1 MLPGNPGKHEGIKM
15 LDALSIF
22 NLKDIVAGFH
32 GVTTPSSLALMV
44 FGVAVASFFAAAP
57 GIGGKLLLA
66 LFLPYAMTM
75 QPFAFIALIFGAA
88 TVGSTATT
96 FTSVLVGVPGGIG
109 SAATILDGYPMAK
122 RGEANRA
129 LGAAFFGSLIGAIIG
144 AAAFMI
150 SLPFFKPLVLSLG
163 SPEFLMLVL
172 LGLSAVAILGG
183 SQPVKG
189 LISAVVGLSIAL
201 VGTDARTGIERF
213 TFGSAYFWDGVSLII
228 TSMGLYAVPEMID
241 LFRRKTSIA
250 EMEPLKGGQWQG
262 VKDVFTHWWLVV
274 RCSIVGVWVGAMP
287 GLGSSVAD
295 WFAYAHAMQTEK
307 NTENFGKGDVRGV
320 IAPESA
326 NNAKEGGD
334 LVPTLLFGIPGS
346 SSMALI
352 LVGMIGVGIQ
362 PGTAILTTQAPYMY
376 GIVWTLVI
384 ANTMATILAMA
395 FTKQFCKACLVP
407 YYYMIPSVFLFCA
420 IGAYAN
426 ELDIS
431 DLIALVFWSIVG
443 IVMRRYGWPRP
454 PLLIAVVL
462 GPQVQQYLWLSVDRY
477 GTEWMTFPAVIVI
490 GLLIVVTI
498 AYPYVRQWMSG
509 TKAIDMD
516 TKAEIERA
524 QEKGTLVTSGILFVI
539 FTAMIIEAMRW
550 PLRASITVYFVAA
563 IGLLLVTL
571 QIAREII
578 VLRRQALAG
587 TRGKP
592 YTRDENMLE
601 VKAWLWLAALAI
613 GTYFIGFHITFLI
626 YPIAFG
632 WMYGAN
638 IRYSAIIG
646 VVAFCLC
653 WLVFDYFSGAVWS
666 NPIDVAVGTWLTDF
680 QGFVIETF
688 KHLTGQDSP

>member
-1 MLPGNPGKHEGIKM
+1 M
-15 LDALSIF
+15 LDALSVF
-22 NLKDIVAGFH
+22 NPQDIVAGLH
-32 GVTTPSSLALMV
+32 GVIAPFPLMLMV
-44 FGVAVASFFAAAP
+44 FGVIVASFFAAAP

-66 LFLPYAMTM
+66 LFLPYAMTLH
-75 QPFAFIALIFGAA
+75 PFAFIALIFGAA

-109 SAATILDGYPMAK
+109 SAATILDGYPLAK
-122 RGEANRA
+122 KGQANRA

-189 LISAVVGLSIAL
+189 LISAVMGLSIAL
-201 VGTDARTGIERF
+201 IGTDARTGIERF
-213 TFGSAYFWDGVSLII
+213 TFGSSYFWDGVSLVI

-250 EMEPLKGGQWQG
+250 EMEPLAGGQWQG
-262 VKDVFTHWWLVV
+262 VKDVITHWWLVV
-274 RCSIVGVWVGAMP
+274 RCSIVGVWVGALP

-307 NTENFGKGDVRGV
+307 NTENFGKGDIRGV

-334 LVPTLLFGIPGS
+334 LIPTLLFGIPGS

-352 LVGMIGVGIQ
+352 LIGMIGVGIQ
-362 PGTAILTTQAPYMY
+362 PGTAILTHQAPYMY

-426 ELDIS
+426 ELDIA

-443 IVMRRYGWPRP
+443 IIMRRYGWPRP

-477 GTEWMTFPAVIVI
+477 GVEWLTFPSVMIIGALLVLTIV
-490 GLLIVVTI
+490 
-498 AYPYVRQWMSG
+498 YPYIRNYLSG
-509 TKAIDMD
+509 SKQMDMD
-516 TKAEIERA
+516 TTHELVRD
-524 QEKGTLVTSGILFVI
+524 QTKGTLVTSIILFGT
-539 FTAMIIEAMRW
+539 FTAMNITAMKW
-550 PLRASITVYFVAA
+550 PLRASLPVYFIAT
-563 IGLLLVTL
+563 IGLILVSI
-571 QIAREII
+571 QIVREIL
-578 VLRRQALAG
+578 VMREQRRTKAQVIPF
-587 TRGKP
+587 TWP
-592 YTRDENMLE
+592 ETFLE
-601 VKAWLWLAALAI
+601 VKAWLWLGALAL
-613 GTYFIGFHITFLI
+613 GCYFLGFHITFLV

-632 WMYGAN
+632 LMYGAN
-638 IRYSAIIG
+638 LRASAAIG
-646 VVAFCLC
+646 VVAFGLC
-653 WLVFDYFSGAVWS
+653 WLIFDFFTGAVWP
-666 NPIDVAVGTWLTDF
+666 NQIDAAIGAFLIDTQGAVVEMVRHWFGM
-680 QGFVIETF
+680 ETA
-688 KHLTGQDSP
+688 

>member
-1 MLPGNPGKHEGIKM
+1 M
-15 LDALSIF
+15 LDALSVF
-22 NLKDIVAGFH
+22 NPRDIAAGLH
-32 GVTTPSSLALMV
+32 GIIAPFPLMLMI

-66 LFLPYAMTM
+66 LFLPYAMTLH
-75 QPFAFIALIFGAA
+75 PFAFIALIFGAA
-88 TVGSTATT
+88 TVGNTATT

-122 RGEANRA
+122 KGEANRA

-150 SLPFFKPLVLSLG
+150 SLPFFKPLVLALG

-189 LISAVVGLSIAL
+189 LISAVMGLSIAL
-201 VGTDARTGIERF
+201 IGTDARTGIERF
-213 TFGSAYFWDGVSLII
+213 TFGSSYFWDGVSLII

-250 EMEPLKGGQWQG
+250 EMEPLAGGQWQG

-274 RCSIVGVWVGAMP
+274 RCSIVGVWVGALP

-307 NTENFGKGDVRGV
+307 NTENFGKGDIRGV

-334 LVPTLLFGIPGS
+334 LIPTLLFGIPGS

-352 LVGMIGVGIQ
+352 LIGMIGVGIQ
-362 PGTAILTTQAPYMY
+362 PGTAILTHQAPYMY
-376 GIVWTLVI
+376 AIVWTLVI

-477 GTEWMTFPAVIVI
+477 GLEWMTFPSVIII
-490 GLLIVVTI
+490 GLLIALTI
-498 AYPYVRQWMSG
+498 GYPYIRNWMSG
-509 TKAIDMD
+509 KKAMDMD
-516 TKAEIERA
+516 TAHELVRA
-524 QEKGTLVTSGILFVI
+524 QEKGTLVTSGILFVTFI
-539 FTAMIIEAMRW
+539 AMIVDALRW
-550 PLRASITVYFVAA
+550 PLRASIAVYFVAA
-563 IGLLLVTL
+563 IGLLLVTI
-571 QIAREII
+571 QMVRESII
-578 VLRRQALAG
+578 IRRQALAG
-587 TRGKP
+587 TGGVPFSRE
-592 YTRDENMLE
+592 ENLLE
-601 VKAWLWLAALAI
+601 VKAWLWLAALAA
-613 GTYFIGFHITFLI
+613 GAYFLGFHLTFLI
-626 YPIAFG
+626 YPVAFG
-632 WMYGAN
+632 WVYGAN
-638 IRYSAIIG
+638 LRYSLGIG
-646 VVAFCLC
+646 VVAFLLC
-653 WLVFDYFSGAVWS
+653 WLVFDFFSGAVWP
-666 NPIDVAVGTWLTDF
+666 NPIDAAIGQFLIDITSWVTDT
-680 QGFVIETF
+680 GKTLLGRGET
-688 KHLTGQDSP
+688 

>member
-1 MLPGNPGKHEGIKM
+1 M
-15 LDALSIF
+15 LDFLNVF
-22 NLKDIVAGFH
+22 NPHDIVAGLH
-32 GVTTPSSLALMV
+32 GVTAPFPLMLMV

-66 LFLPYAMTM
+66 LFLPYAMTLH
-75 QPFAFIALIFGAA
+75 PFAFIALIFGAA

-122 RGEANRA
+122 KGEANRA
-129 LGAAFFGSLIGAIIG
+129 LGAAFFGSLIGAMIG

-189 LISAVVGLSIAL
+189 LISAVMGLSIAL
-201 VGTDARTGIERF
+201 IGTDARTGIERF
-213 TFGSAYFWDGVSLII
+213 TFGSSYFWDGVSLVI

-274 RCSIVGVWVGAMP
+274 RCSIVGVWVGALP

-334 LVPTLLFGIPGS
+334 LIPTLLFGIPGS

-352 LVGMIGVGIQ
+352 LIGMIGVGIQ

-407 YYYMIPSVFLFCA
+407 YYYMIPSVFIFCA
-420 IGAYAN
+420 IGAFAN

-477 GTEWMTFPAVIVI
+477 GVEWLTFPSVMII
-490 GLLIVVTI
+490 GALIALTI
-498 AYPYVRQWMSG
+498 AYPYIRNWMSG
-509 TKAIDMD
+509 KKAMDMD
-516 TKAEIERA
+516 TAHELVRA
-524 QEKGTLVTSGILFVI
+524 QEKGTLVTSGILFVTFI
-539 FTAMIIEAMRW
+539 AMMIDAWRW
-550 PLRASITVYFVAA
+550 PIRASIAVYFVAA
-563 IGLLLVTL
+563 IGLLLVTI
-571 QIAREII
+571 QMAREII
-578 VLRRQALAG
+578 ILRRQALAG
-587 TRGKP
+587 TGGVPFSRE
-592 YTRDENMLE
+592 ENLLE
-601 VKAWLWLAALAI
+601 VKAWLWLAGLALSA
-613 GTYFIGFHITFLI
+613 YFLGFHLTFLL
-626 YPIAFG
+626 YPVAFG
-632 WMYGAN
+632 WAYGSN
-638 IRYSAIIG
+638 LRYSLGIG
-646 VVAFCLC
+646 VVAFLLC
-653 WLVFDYFSGAVWS
+653 WLIFDFFSGAVWPNS
-666 NPIDVAVGTWLTDF
+666 IDAVIGQFLIDISSSVSDTIKTLAGTA
-680 QGFVIETF
+680 
-688 KHLTGQDSP
+688 PA